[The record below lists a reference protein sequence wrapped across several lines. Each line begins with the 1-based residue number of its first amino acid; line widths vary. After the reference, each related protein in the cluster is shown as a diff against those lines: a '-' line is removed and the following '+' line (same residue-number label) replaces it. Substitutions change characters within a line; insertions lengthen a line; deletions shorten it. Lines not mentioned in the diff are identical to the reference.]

1 MPGPI
6 RIKFEGAM
14 DQVMNRGDRPE
25 PDARDD
31 GDDGDCREF
40 LETDT
45 VTSGRCASRCL

>member
-31 GDDGDCREF
+31 GDAVDCREF